1 MGWLMNKINRLSS
14 DKQRDE
20 MTHFVDMLRAMD
32 SAELGHVVAIATHM
46 RHTLESEG
54 HNVMDPI
61 VYAGQNIGFPLYLSK
76 SINEAQKQSR
86 MQDAAA
92 LMVWVHT
99 ARAGV
104 RIELRGLAREMWRQL
119 ERGFPHM
126 SESARAFE
134 RLSGS
139 ILNTQGATQFPA
151 GFTPDPV

>member
-1 MGWLMNKINRLSS
+1 VGNKLPTLQRQIDKSIRFQNIGARGGVMGWLMNKINRLSS

-61 VYAGQNIGFPLYLSK
+61 VYAGQNIGFPLFLSK

-99 ARAGV
+99 RQGWCSHRTSRPCARNVA
-104 RIELRGLAREMWRQL
+104 
-119 ERGFPHM
+119 
-126 SESARAFE
+126 S
-134 RLSGS
+134 
-139 ILNTQGATQFPA
+139 T
-151 GFTPDPV
+151 